1 MKRYYGHRI
10 TKRER
15 AAINKLYAPNSA
27 QPGIHGQEKPSDQ
40 LRGFHTPLFTGAADR
55 KPRNSAARAI
65 NAAGKSTPQT
75 ARKD

>member
-40 LRGFHTPLFTGAADR
+40 LRGFQTPLFTGADNR
-55 KPRNSAARAI
+55 EPGNSAPGANDAAI
-65 NAAGKSTPQT
+65 
-75 ARKD
+75 RKTK